1 VREQPTRVMIVED
14 EFLISQEL
22 QAKLESLGYQVIAV
36 TDSGEEAVERARI
49 DKPQVALM
57 DISLHGEMS
66 GIQAA
71 AILRRESRIPCIFV
85 TAHAGDEMLDEAA
98 RTEHSGYLIKPYR
111 DKELQAALEAALYK
125 AEAEKKRRQLL
136 DSLRK
141 SLEDG
146 KRLSGILAICSEC
159 KRIRNE
165 EGVWQDIERYV
176 RDHSQ
181 VAFSHSLC
189 PGCVKKLY
197 PDLWEKLRREGLL
210 E

>member
-1 VREQPTRVMIVED
+1 MIVED

-22 QAKLESLGYQVIAV
+22 QARLESLGYDVIAV
-36 TDSGEEAVERARI
+36 ADSAEEAVERARI

-57 DISLHGEMS
+57 DIRLQGEMS
-66 GIQAA
+66 GIEAA
-71 AILRRESRIPCIFV
+71 AILHQELGIPCIFV
-85 TAHAGDEMLDEAA
+85 TAHAGDEILDEAA

-125 AEAEKKRRQLL
+125 AKAERERRQVL

-146 KRLSGILAICSEC
+146 KRLTGILAICSEC

-176 RDHSQ
+176 REHSQ
-181 VAFSHSLC
+181 ATFSHSLC
-189 PGCVKKLY
+189 PVCVKKLY